1 MANRDNIYKAGNLN
15 DLPFS
20 FNEEVTE
27 VFEDM
32 IDRSVPGY
40 RSSLKLIENLGKHYF
55 ENKSHCYDL
64 GCSVGA
70 SAFSLSKAIGNK
82 EGKIYAVDNSE
93 AMILKCTKKFK
104 DQIET
109 NKIDFIHQDIETIE
123 IKNASIVVINFVLQ
137 FIDLNK
143 RDKLLKKAF
152 VGMKKNALLILS
164 EKTHFENRY
173 RNQTIFKL
181 HHDFKLKNGYSE
193 MEISGKREALEGVLV
208 TDSERDHIQRLTKIG
223 FRQIRKVMSNLN
235 FFTLVA
241 QKNE

>member
-1 MANRDNIYKAGNLN
+1 
-15 DLPFS
+15 
-20 FNEEVTE
+20 
-27 VFEDM
+27 
-32 IDRSVPGY
+32 
-40 RSSLKLIENLGKHYF
+40 
-55 ENKSHCYDL
+55 
-64 GCSVGA
+64 
-70 SAFSLSKAIGNK
+70 
-82 EGKIYAVDNSE
+82 
-93 AMILKCTKKFK
+93 
-104 DQIET
+104 
-109 NKIDFIHQDIETIE
+109 
-123 IKNASIVVINFVLQ
+123 
-137 FIDLNK
+137 
-143 RDKLLKKAF
+143 
-152 VGMKKNALLILS
+152 LILS